1 MCRRLFF
8 LFSFVLI
15 LGLVGNA
22 SAYFGDDFESYSK
35 TGTPPPPY
43 EPNDLRNV
51 WDATGATDIYYYLTM
66 DYIHTGL
73 KALKLW
79 FYNSD
84 FPYYCGVS
92 RTDPPSDWTIN
103 GSAAGLSL
111 WFRGD
116 PAIDQMYVRLTD
128 SDDREAVVR
137 YSDAWDPNDLLL
149 VQWQQWDIILRY
161 FMENNPS
168 FNMTAVKTL
177 EIGIGEP
184 DSPAPGVP
192 GGGIVYIDDIE
203 LHKCLYQSQIDLNGD
218 CVVDLLDVI
227 IFAGD
232 WLDQGGAAPADMDS
246 DGDVN
251 FRDYSIMAD
260 YWLEEAQ
267 EFIPQGRSGVAS
279 NYTNDIGI
287 ESDPSVILYEDFETR
302 TIATLTTYWTEMRND
317 ADALTISSVVPPQ
330 SPGTKSLQIT
340 AKRGLNTGGSIA
352 KAFASTYDEL
362 YTRFYVKFAYDY
374 GFNHHFCK
382 LGTIMGG
389 GAGQLPVN
397 KFWTGLEPTTQ
408 LSHYYPSTV
417 YPPPGFWHFYTYWPH
432 MKSWHTPEGVPDPC
446 NSEPPYYGNDFSPRV
461 PTFTPRDEWIC
472 VEYMMRANSDTSDPE
487 NSDGVQRFW
496 INGELIGNWAPG
508 TPIGYWYRAT
518 FRLDPADPRSG
529 PFEGYRWRDESWVK
543 LQYFKVENYVSPE
556 VFQVSEAYK
565 INNPG
570 FVINDQEATCWFDHI
585 VVATSYIGPIQQ

>member
-1 MCRRLFF
+1 MCRRLFY

-15 LGLVGNA
+15 FGLAGNA
-22 SAYFGDDFESYSK
+22 SAYFGDDFESYST
-35 TGTPPPPY
+35 TGTPPY
-43 EPNDLRNV
+43 EPNDLRYV
-51 WDATGATDIYYYLTM
+51 WDPTGATETYYKLTM
-66 DYIHTGL
+66 SYIHDGM
-73 KALKLW
+73 KALELS
-79 FYNSD
+79 FYNFE

-92 RTDPPSDWTIN
+92 RTDLPSDWTIN
-103 GSAAGLSL
+103 GTAAGLSF

-116 PAIDQMYVRLTD
+116 PAIDQMYVKITD

-137 YSDAWDPNDLLL
+137 YSDAWDPNDLVL
-149 VQWQQWDIILRY
+149 VQWQQWDIILRH

-168 FNMTAVKTL
+168 FNMTAVETL
-177 EIGIGEP
+177 EIGVGEP
-184 DSPAPGVP
+184 DSSVP
-192 GGGIVYIDDIE
+192 GDPAVGFVYIDDIE

-218 CVVDLLDVI
+218 CVVDWRDVI
-227 IFAGD
+227 IFGDD
-232 WLDQGGAAPADMDS
+232 WLDQGGAASGDMDS

-267 EFIPQGRSGVAS
+267 EFIPQGHWGLAS
-279 NYTNDIGI
+279 NYTNDVGI
-287 ESDPSVILYEDFETR
+287 ESDPSVLLYEDFETR
-302 TIATLTTYWTEMRND
+302 TIGTLTTYWSSIRND
-317 ADALTISSVVPPQ
+317 NDALTISSVVPPQ

-340 AKRGLNTGGSIA
+340 AKRGLNTGGAVA
-352 KAFASTYDEL
+352 KAFSSTYDEL

-408 LSHYYPSTV
+408 LSHYYPSTE

-432 MKSWHTPEGVPDPC
+432 MKSWQTPEGEPDGVNP
-446 NSEPPYYGNDFSPRV
+446 NPYYGNDFSPRV

-472 VEYMMRANSDTSDPE
+472 VEYMIRVNSDPTDPE
-487 NSDGVQRFW
+487 NCDGVQRFW

-529 PFEGYRWRDESWVK
+529 PFEGYRWRDEAWVK

-556 VFQVSEAYK
+556 VFQTSEDYK
-565 INNPG
+565 IANPG